1 MTKYKIAALAYIF
14 IYNGLLIIGRSYLL
28 YKKTGINPFRKMGK
42 DDAAGFNEKVLIFG
56 ACLIP
61 VIAIAFSFFEN
72 IYQYFVP
79 IYFLENESFKI
90 AGCVFAFGGLAV
102 AFITQLQMGNSWRT
116 GIDKNIKTELVTNG
130 LFKYSRNPIYLAL
143 LISLLGFFLI
153 APNALS
159 LCCLV
164 LAYPSIE
171 IKIRFEEEHLL
182 KVHPEAFKKY
192 LKKVRR
198 WV

>member
-1 MTKYKIAALAYIF
+1 MINYKIAILIYIF

-28 YKKTGINPFRKMGK
+28 YKKTGINPFKKMGK
-42 DDAAGFNEKVLIFG
+42 DDAAGVNEKVLIFG
-56 ACLIP
+56 ASLLP

-79 IYFLENESFKI
+79 INYLIYELPRNI
-90 AGCVFAFGGLAV
+90 GCVLAFGGLAV
-102 AFITQLQMGNSWRT
+102 AFIAQLQMGNSWRT
-116 GIDKNIKTELVTNG
+116 GIDKNIKTALVTTG
-130 LFKYSRNPIYLAL
+130 LFRYSRNPIYLAL
-143 LISLLGFFLI
+143 LISLLGFFLM

-171 IKIRFEEEHLL
+171 IKIRFEEEHLAEE
-182 KVHPEAFKKY
+182 HPVAFNNY
-192 LKKVRR
+192 QEKVRR